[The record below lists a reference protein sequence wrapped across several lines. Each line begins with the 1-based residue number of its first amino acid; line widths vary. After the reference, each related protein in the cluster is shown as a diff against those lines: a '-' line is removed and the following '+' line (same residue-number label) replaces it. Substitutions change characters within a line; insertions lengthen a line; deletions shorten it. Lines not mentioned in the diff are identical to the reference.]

1 MIFVLFTVLLL
12 LTVAAFFS
20 LAETALTTA
29 SKPLMHQMQSE
40 GDPRADTVMKLLNER
55 EEMISTV
62 LLGNNL
68 VNILASALTTSLMI
82 KMFGSEGVAYAT
94 AIMTV
99 LVVIYGEILPKTYA
113 LLHTTAAALKCAG
126 VMYVLMRLFWPFNW
140 AIEFF
145 VNGAL
150 RLFKVST
157 TQTRTAQEVLAELR
171 GAIEVQMADK
181 QVIQDVKHERAMLRS
196 VLDLAEYAVS
206 DVMIHRQKLVT
217 IDADLPIG
225 EIIEQVAASPYS
237 RIPLW
242 REQPDNIVG
251 LIHAKA
257 LLRALGSAEG
267 QAEAVDVVRLAIKPW
282 FIPATTTLLDQL
294 NAFRARREHFA
305 MVVDEYGT
313 LLGALTLE
321 DILEEI
327 VGDIRDEHDVAVAG
341 VRPQT
346 DGTYLIDGSV
356 TLRDLNREFDW
367 TLPDD
372 KASTV
377 AGLVLYEARTIPAPG
392 QKFRFHGFRF
402 EVLRRSRNQLTLIR
416 VTPPRGD
423 GDAASA
429 KGTVKAGA

>member
-1 MIFVLFTVLLL
+1 MLFVLFAVLVL

-20 LAETALTTA
+20 VAETALTTA
-29 SKPLMHQMQSE
+29 SKPLMHQLDEE
-40 GDPRADTVMKLLNER
+40 GDARAGTVVKLLDER

-82 KMFGSEGVAYAT
+82 DIFGSEGVFYAT

-113 LLHTTAAALKCAG
+113 LLYTTSASLKCAG
-126 VMYVLMRLFWPFNW
+126 VMYFLMRLFKPFNA
-140 AIEFF
+140 AIEYF

-150 RLFKVST
+150 RMFKLST
-157 TQTRTAQEVLAELR
+157 TVSRSAKEVLAELR

-181 QVIQDVKHERAMLRS
+181 QIIHEVKLERAMLRS
-196 VLDLAEYAVS
+196 VLDLAEYPVS
-206 DVMIHRQKLVT
+206 DVMVHRQKLVT
-217 IDADLPIG
+217 IDADLPI
-225 EIIEQVAASPYS
+225 EQIIEQVAASPYS

-257 LLRALGSAEG
+257 LLRALESADG
-267 QAEAVDVVRLAIKPW
+267 KAMKVDVVGLAIKPW
-282 FIPATTTLLDQL
+282 FVPATTTLLDQL

-305 MVVDEYGT
+305 MVIDEYGT
-313 LLGALTLE
+313 ILGALTLE

-341 VRPQT
+341 VRRQT
-346 DGTYLIDGSV
+346 NGSFLIDGSV

-367 TLPDD
+367 DLPDD
-372 KASTV
+372 KASTI
-377 AGLVLYEARTIPAPG
+377 AGLVLYEARTIPETG
-392 QKFRFHGFRF
+392 QKFLFHGFRF
-402 EVLRRSRNQLTLIR
+402 EVLRRARNQLTLMR
-416 VTPPRGD
+416 VTPPQPKD
-423 GDAASA
+423 ESASEAMAADRS
-429 KGTVKAGA
+429 G